1 MFILSGSKKSLD
13 NNLLVNKAMMSM
25 NTHNLASSTGKSG
38 EGTGFLVSGT
48 IDDIPYV
55 FVVISFKHIN
65 DVYES
70 DELIM
75 NENDVSNIWHEG
87 IIFLEDLGF
96 YLDDVDEVSVKEDFN
111 IFKELTPGSDS
122 GFTGAVYSDEESD
135 EIIDFL
141 TSF

>member
-1 MFILSGSKKSLD
+1 MFILSESKKSLD
-13 NNLLVNKAMMSM
+13 TNLLVNKAMMSM
-25 NTHNLASSTGKSG
+25 NTHNLASSTGQSG

-48 IDDIPYV
+48 IDGIPYV
-55 FVVISFKHIN
+55 FVVISFSHIN
-65 DVYES
+65 DIYES

-87 IIFLEDLGF
+87 IVFLEDLGF

-111 IFKELTPGSDS
+111 IFKELSQTSDS
-122 GFTGAVYSDEESD
+122 KLVSTAYSDKESD
-135 EIIDFL
+135 EIINFL

>member
-1 MFILSGSKKSLD
+1 MFILSESKKSLD
-13 NNLLVNKAMMSM
+13 TNLLVNKAMMSM
-25 NTHNLASSTGKSG
+25 NAHNLASSTGQSG
-38 EGTGFLVSGT
+38 EGTGFLVYGI

-55 FVVISFKHIN
+55 FIIISFKHIN
-65 DVYES
+65 DIYES

-87 IIFLEDLGF
+87 IVFLEELGF

-111 IFKELTPGSDS
+111 IFKELS
-122 GFTGAVYSDEESD
+122 GTLASKTTNTIYSDEESD
-135 EIIDFL
+135 EIINFL

>member
-1 MFILSGSKKSLD
+1 MFILSETKKSLD
-13 NNLLVNKAMMSM
+13 TNLLVNKAMMSM
-25 NTHNLASSTGKSG
+25 NTHNLASSTGQAG
-38 EGTGFLVSGT
+38 EGTSFLLSGT
-48 IDDIPYV
+48 IDDIPYI
-55 FVVISFKHIN
+55 FVIISFKHVN

-87 IIFLEDLGF
+87 IVFLEDLGF

-111 IFKELTPGSDS
+111 IFNELSSSSTLK
-122 GFTGAVYSDEESD
+122 TTNTIYSDEESD
-135 EIIDFL
+135 EIINFL

>member
-1 MFILSGSKKSLD
+1 MFILSESKKSLD
-13 NNLLVNKAMMSM
+13 TNLLVNKAMMSM
-25 NTHNLASSTGKSG
+25 NTHNLASSTGQSG

-48 IDDIPYV
+48 IDGIPYV
-55 FVVISFKHIN
+55 FVVISFSHIN
-65 DVYES
+65 DIYES

-87 IIFLEDLGF
+87 IVFLEDLGF

-111 IFKELTPGSDS
+111 IFKELSQTSDS
-122 GFTGAVYSDEESD
+122 KLGSTAYSDKESD